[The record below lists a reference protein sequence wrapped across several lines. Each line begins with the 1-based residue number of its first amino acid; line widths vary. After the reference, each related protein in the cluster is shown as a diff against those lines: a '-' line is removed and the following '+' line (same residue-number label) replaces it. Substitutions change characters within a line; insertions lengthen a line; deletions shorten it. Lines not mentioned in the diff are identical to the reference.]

1 MKATQATSDEPMKMS
16 HTLATILVLISVSQ
30 SGCYAHHE
38 EAEAEQHKIVVTTPK
53 VMDVDI
59 TQPFVCQIHSKRH
72 IKVRALQSGYLEA
85 ITVNEG
91 QSVVKDQTMFKVI
104 PILYRTK
111 LDADVAEAKLAELE
125 LNQSKKLHEQQVVAF
140 QEVMLYEAKLQKA
153 KAKVEQ
159 AKAELNFTEVKA
171 AFNGVMGRQ
180 EEQDGALVKE
190 GDVLTTLSDNSLMW
204 VYFNVPEARY
214 IQYMAEMLGPKFKE
228 TDYQARLKAFVAEM
242 NRQTRIEL
250 VLADGGKFSQRGTM
264 ATIEARFNNENG
276 NIAFRADFLNPN
288 HLLRHGMTGNIV
300 IHKPLK
306 YAIVIPQRATFE
318 ILQKQ
323 YVYVLDEQEVV
334 HQREIQVEHELEDV
348 FVIKSG
354 LAANDRLVYEGVRQ
368 VHDGQK
374 LEGFE
379 ARPVEQI
386 LKNLRFHSE

>member
-104 PILYRTK
+104 PILYKTK